1 MNECMTGEG
10 LATILGKMV
19 NVHTMFDSLDD
30 GTDRR
35 QGWLTKPS
43 DHLAEEIKID

>member
-1 MNECMTGEG
+1 MHDGGGACE
-10 LATILGKMV
+10 ILGKMV
-19 NVHTMFDSLDD
+19 NVYTMFDSLDD

-43 DHLAEEIKID
+43 DHLAEEIKMD